1 MAATENYLKL
11 RGPSLWLF
19 KICTAECSCAYQGPY
34 FSNILLT
41 KYVIRFS
48 ISLIVFL
55 EVNNAPSVQV
65 DFVENIK
72 TGTKNNIK
80 CNSV

>member
-11 RGPSLWLF
+11 QEWVCGFLKS
-19 KICTAECSCAYQGPY
+19 
-34 FSNILLT
+34 
-41 KYVIRFS
+41 
-48 ISLIVFL
+48 SLIVFL
-55 EVNNAPSVQV
+55 EVNNAPSLQV

-72 TGTKNNIK
+72 RGTKNNIK